1 VSRLITDQAAA
12 NSAAQALSEARA
24 NLGAATLKAPVGG
37 MVAAV
42 SLTVGST
49 AGTGSGI
56 VIARPGSAEVTVDVP
71 LAQLPLVKVGQD
83 ATVTPA
89 GATAPVDGTVSAI
102 GMLPASGTA
111 GSGSGT
117 AYPVTVQVPQAPASL
132 ATGSRAQVSI
142 VVATASG
149 VLTVPNSAVTRLG
162 TGRALVTTLRGGAPM
177 RTVVAVGAVGL
188 TTTQVTGL
196 TLGQTVVLADL
207 DTPLPSN
214 TNGLR
219 GVRGLG
225 GGAGFGGGGGF
236 GTGTG
241 GGAVGGGG
249 GRATQRG

>member
-1 VSRLITDQAAA
+1 VTRLITDQAAA
-12 NSAAQALSEARA
+12 NSAAQALTEARA
-24 NLGAATLKAPVGG
+24 NLAAATLKAPVGG
-37 MVAAV
+37 TVAAV
-42 SLTVGST
+42 DLGVGST
-49 AGTGSGI
+49 AGTGAGI

-71 LAQLPLVKVGQD
+71 LAQLPLVKIGQD

-89 GATAPVDGTVSAI
+89 GATAAVDGAVSAI

-111 GSGSGT
+111 GSSSGT

-149 VLTVPNSAVTRLG
+149 VLTVPSSAVTRLG
-162 TGRALVTTLRGGAPM
+162 PGRAVVTTLRSGVPS
-177 RTVVAVGAVGL
+177 RTVVTVGAVGL
-188 TTTQVTGL
+188 TSTQVTGL

-214 TNGLR
+214 ANGLR
-219 GVRGLG
+219 GVR
-225 GGAGFGGGGGF
+225 GFGGGGGF
-236 GTGTG
+236 GGGSGFGAGAG

-249 GRATQRG
+249 RAAQRG